1 MNTRLFIKKCS
12 GLFSLQS
19 PQTLILVNNQITT
32 IHPKAFIP
40 LGKLQRL
47 YLSKNHL
54 KEMPANM
61 PKSLQELRIHENKIT
76 KIKKA
81 SFEGMAQVI
90 VMELG
95 SNPLKSA
102 GVEAG
107 AFGALKKVSYIR
119 IADTNLTEIPKGT
132 ALSGHNIHLNKLHF
146 QYSCVVNVCFKPII
160 LSRKFSRRFF

>member
-1 MNTRLFIKKCS
+1 M
-12 GLFSLQS
+12 FSLQS
-19 PQTLILVNNQITT
+19 LQTLILVNNQITI

-90 VMELG
+90 VMGMDQTWVQTLLEIFQIFCALALACLDCLNDKSVFFCWVHNELNPPPVG
-95 SNPLKSA
+95 YSNS
-102 GVEAG
+102 
-107 AFGALKKVSYIR
+107 IR
-119 IADTNLTEIPKGT
+119 
-132 ALSGHNIHLNKLHF
+132 
-146 QYSCVVNVCFKPII
+146 
-160 LSRKFSRRFF
+160 